1 MQASEVILL
10 ANQAK
15 QEHVNIDA
23 IACKV
28 LEQYPIKR
36 AALFGSAARGDMHSH
51 SDIDMLV
58 EFLPGTP
65 GLEFFGLRVDLEEAF
80 DRNVD
85 LITFNALQK
94 AKPDFAQ
101 AVEREARVI
110 YEYI

>member
-1 MQASEVILL
+1 MAS
-10 ANQAK
+10 QAK
-15 QEHVNIDA
+15 PDDKSIDM
-23 IACKV
+23 IACAV

-51 SDIDMLV
+51 SDIDMVV

-85 LITFNALQK
+85 LVTFNALLK

-110 YEYI
+110 YECT